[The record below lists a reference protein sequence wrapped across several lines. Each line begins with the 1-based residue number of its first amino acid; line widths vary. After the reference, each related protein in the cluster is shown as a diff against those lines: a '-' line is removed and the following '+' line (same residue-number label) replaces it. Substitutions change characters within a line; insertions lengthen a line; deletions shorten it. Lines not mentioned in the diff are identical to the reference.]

1 MLALFLFLA
10 TALRADAMDV
20 TPVEKV
26 IQMIRDLFVQA
37 EEKAEEIRAKEELL
51 GTRRSS

>member
-26 IQMIRDLFVQA
+26 IMMIKDLQTKVTREA
-37 EEKAEEIRAKEELL
+37 NEKNELDIC
-51 GTRRSS
+51 SW